1 MPGTWL
7 RKELTTTM
15 SIGNYTDHQL
25 FALWAADC
33 AEHVLPL
40 FVDAVPDDQR
50 PTAAI
55 AAARDWVDGKIKM
68 PDARKAAF
76 AAHAAARETDNH
88 ASRFAARAA
97 GHAAA
102 TAHVADHAKH
112 AAAYALKAV
121 SDIDAERQWQRE
133 QLPSQLQCLP

>member
-1 MPGTWL
+1 MVMRYCGA
-7 RKELTTTM
+7 KLTA
-15 SIGNYTDHQL
+15 
-25 FALWAADC
+25 FDC
-33 AEHVLPL
+33 L
-40 FVDAVPDDQR
+40 FVDAVPDDER
-50 PTAAI
+50 PRAAI

-68 PDARKAAF
+68 TDARKAAF

-88 ASRFAARAA
+88 AACFAARAA

-121 SDIDAERQWQRE
+121 SNIDAERQWQRE
-133 QLPSQLQCLP
+133 QLISLTFRRRRGCVGR